1 MSTVTPTR
9 DQAATAKRISVL
21 ADRLHV
27 STDDALSAMEALAS
41 GTPAGSATPAAALTE
56 SEEAALREAGSL
68 RHALPAFGDR
78 ASTKTAVA
86 TLQLQAEALTVKQ
99 AAAKL
104 KVTEGRI
111 RQRLAARTLFG
122 IPTSGGWRIPL
133 VQFGTT
139 GLVRG
144 LEQVLPALRSDAHP
158 LVVEHFLSSPHVD
171 LILDREQLSPLEWL
185 ASGGDVSVVVEL
197 AEALHDLP

>member
-68 RHALPAFGDR
+68 RHALPAFADR